1 MKLLGR
7 VLDLLQSA
15 NVPHALI
22 GAGAMAVHAVSRA
35 TLDLDLLVADRSLL
49 DPQRWGEL
57 SSGNVF
63 VEVRRGD
70 SEDPL
75 AGVVRI
81 RETGERSVD
90 VIVGRDAWQD
100 GIIRRAERLTVG
112 ELVIPVVRRADL
124 ILLKLFAGGS
134 QDAWDIEELLSA
146 ADREAVASEVE
157 QRLRELPPDC
167 AALWRR
173 IQEGRRR

>member
-1 MKLLGR
+1 LKLLAR
-7 VLDLLQSA
+7 VLALLQSA

-49 DPQRWGEL
+49 DPQRWGGL
-57 SSGNVF
+57 SGGNVL

-112 ELVIPVVRRADL
+112 ELVVPVVRTADL